1 MIKVVREF
9 TDGLYPWGED
19 KASLKWNRDAGQP

>member
-9 TDGLYPWGED
+9 TDSLYPWGED
-19 KASLKWNRDAGQP
+19 KVSLQRGRDAGQP